1 LVCKKLSH
9 FGKISNKK
17 AIICKLDSSYQEII
31 TMINNLKMKLYTI
44 ALAIILINP
53 AFCQNPNE
61 TIEDFI
67 TASAEDAQKLLM
79 SFNRERRAD
88 ILLEFDDT
96 DRQEWNNLPINEYP
110 RKGIPLKE
118 MDDAQKQLVQKLL
131 RTSLSDFGYLQVNWI
146 FWNDE
151 RRKRDRE
158 KANNPTAPYY
168 GHNNYW
174 VTVFGNP
181 STTENWAWQLEGHH
195 LSINVS
201 FVDGQ
206 VATTPL
212 FLGADPAVVPDG
224 PFAGLE
230 ILDVPANVGRE
241 LMHSLSEE
249 QQQQAI
255 VSEELY
261 EDILTRTGDEPHTQK
276 LAGLPAQEMN
286 EDQQHMLRQIV
297 EHYVSTFEEAP
308 AQAYLAD
315 WGNGLPDDLMFA
327 WSGSV
332 EPGAPIYY
340 RIQSS
345 DFLIEFDNRSGQPNH
360 IHSVWYDLK
369 NKFGQSFLGME

>member
-1 LVCKKLSH
+1 M
-9 FGKISNKK
+9 
-17 AIICKLDSSYQEII
+17 I
-31 TMINNLKMKLYTI
+31 TNLKVRLLTF
-44 ALAIILINP
+44 ALAILATNV
-53 AFCQNPNE
+53 AFCQSSSDKS
-61 TIEDFI
+61 IKDFI
-67 TASAEDAQKLLM
+67 AASAVDAQELVE
-79 SFNRERRAD
+79 SFDEERRSD
-88 ILLEFDDT
+88 ILLTFDDA
-96 DRQEWNNLPINEYP
+96 DRLEWNNLPINEYP

-118 MDDAQKQLVQKLL
+118 MDDAQKQLVQQLL
-131 RTSLSDFGYLQVNWI
+131 RTSLSDMGYLQVNWI

-181 STTENWAWQLEGHH
+181 SESENWAWQLEGHH

-230 ILDVPANVGRE
+230 ILGVPANTSRE
-241 LMHSLSEE
+241 LMQSLTEE
-249 QQQQAI
+249 QQLQAI

-261 EDILTRTGDEPHTQK
+261 EDILTRSGQEPHTTEE
-276 LAGLPAQEMN
+276 AGLPVREMN
-286 EDQQHMLRQIV
+286 EAQQQMVRQIV
-297 EHYVSTFEEAP
+297 EHYVGTFEEAP
-308 AQAYLAD
+308 ANSYLSD
-315 WGNGLPDDLMFA
+315 WENGLPNDLMFA

-332 EPGAPIYY
+332 EPGEPIYY
-340 RIQSS
+340 RIQNA

-369 NKFGQSFLGME
+369 NKFGQSFLGSK

>member
-1 LVCKKLSH
+1 
-9 FGKISNKK
+9 
-17 AIICKLDSSYQEII
+17 
-31 TMINNLKMKLYTI
+31 MKLYTI

>member
-1 LVCKKLSH
+1 MKIH
-9 FGKISNKK
+9 FFWPIRLLMLGSILWQTVAYGQS
-17 AIICKLDSSYQEII
+17 AEG
-31 TMINNLKMKLYTI
+31 TAAFI
-44 ALAIILINP
+44 A
-53 AFCQNPNE
+53 
-61 TIEDFI
+61 
-67 TASAEDAQKLLM
+67 ASAEDAQNLLM

-88 ILLEFDDT
+88 MLLRFDDT
-96 DRQEWNNLPINEYP
+96 DRQEWSNLPINEYP

-118 MDDAQKQLVQKLL
+118 MDDTQRRLVQQLL
-131 RTSLSDFGYLQVNWI
+131 RTSLSDLGYLQINWI

-158 KANNPTAPYY
+158 KANNPTALYY

-174 VTVFGNP
+174 VTIFGNP
-181 STTENWAWQLEGHH
+181 SATENWAWQLEGHH

-201 FVDGQ
+201 FVDGK

-230 ILDVPANVGRE
+230 ILDVPSNTSRE
-241 LMHSLSEE
+241 LMQSLNED
-249 QQQQAI
+249 QQQQAL

-261 EDILTRTGDEPHTQK
+261 ADILTRTGDEPHTQNP
-276 LAGLPAQEMN
+276 AGLPVQKMSN
-286 EDQQHMLRQIV
+286 QQQQMLRQII
-297 EHYVSTFEEAP
+297 EHYVNTFEEAA

-315 WGNGLPDDLMFA
+315 WKNGLPDDLTFA
-327 WSGSV
+327 WSGSTDS
-332 EPGAPIYY
+332 GAPVYY
-340 RIQSS
+340 RIQSA
-345 DFLIEFDNRSGQPNH
+345 DFLIEYDNRSGEPNH

>member
-1 LVCKKLSH
+1 MNTHSNLYLFLLFFASTFISSPIAYCQVANNDLSE
-9 FGKISNKK
+9 FI
-17 AIICKLDSSYQEII
+17 ASS
-31 TMINNLKMKLYTI
+31 T
-44 ALAIILINP
+44 
-53 AFCQNPNE
+53 
-61 TIEDFI
+61 D
-67 TASAEDAQKLLM
+67 DAQKLLM
-79 SFNRERRAD
+79 SFDRDRRAD
-88 ILLEFDDT
+88 ILLEFDDA
-96 DRQEWNNLPINEYP
+96 DRQEWSNLPINEFP
-110 RKGIPLKE
+110 RRGIPLKE
-118 MDDAQKQLVQKLL
+118 MDDAQKQLVQQLL
-131 RTSLSDFGYLQVNWI
+131 RTSLSDMGYLQVNWI

-174 VTVFGNP
+174 VTIFGNP

-230 ILDVPANVGRE
+230 ILDVPANASRE
-241 LMHSLSEE
+241 LMQSLSEE
-249 QQQQAI
+249 QQQQAV

-276 LAGLPAQEMN
+276 LAGLSVQEMN
-286 EDQQHMLRQIV
+286 KDQQQMLRQII
-297 EHYVSTFEEAP
+297 EHYVHTFEKAP
-308 AQAYLAD
+308 AMAYLAG
-315 WGNGLPDDLMFA
+315 WENGLPADLKFA

-332 EPGAPIYY
+332 DPAAPIYY

-345 DFLIEFDNRSGQPNH
+345 DFVIEFDNRSGEVNH

>member
-1 LVCKKLSH
+1 
-9 FGKISNKK
+9 
-17 AIICKLDSSYQEII
+17 
-31 TMINNLKMKLYTI
+31 MINNLTVKLFI
-44 ALAIILINP
+44 LALAILSINP
-53 AFCQNPNE
+53 VFSQTSSE

-67 TASAEDAQKLLM
+67 DASAEDAQKLLM
-79 SFNRERRAD
+79 SFDRERRSD
-88 ILLEFDDT
+88 ILLEFGDT
-96 DRQEWNNLPINEYP
+96 DRLEWNNLPINEYP

-118 MDDAQKQLVQKLL
+118 MDDVQKQLVQKLM

-230 ILDVPANVGRE
+230 ILDVPANVSRE
-241 LMHSLSEE
+241 LMQSLSEE

-261 EDILTRTGDEPHTQK
+261 EDILTRTGNEPHTQK
-276 LAGLPAQEMN
+276 LAGLSAQEMN
-286 EDQQHMLRQIV
+286 DAQQHMLRQII
-297 EHYVSTFEEAP
+297 EHYVHTFEKAP

-315 WGNGLPDDLMFA
+315 WKNGLPNDLVFA

-360 IHSVWYDLK
+360 IHSVWYDLN
-369 NKFGQSFLGME
+369 NKFGQSF